1 MQLHQRIVG
10 RHQPRVTSLSWRS
23 RVVHHMRLV
32 WCSAMIKT
40 PFFAILQ
47 VLCSRPR
54 STQPASTS
62 TIWGRLVVSQLRH
75 CFGAL
80 CTGLV
85 LAAWVSM
92 AVGQTAAQ
100 LATQADAPR
109 LRMIEFFQFP
119 VGPKGLQISPT
130 LREAQGKRVA
140 IQGYVVQQEVAVPGK
155 FLLTPRPVQMSQH
168 ADGEADDLPPAT
180 LLVSLPADQQDW
192 MVAYTRGLVEVVGVL
207 DVGREEGKDGRV
219 TWVRLQLDSE
229 ATKRM
234 NAAQFF
240 SYRHAMQHKH

>member
-1 MQLHQRIVG
+1 
-10 RHQPRVTSLSWRS
+10 
-23 RVVHHMRLV
+23 
-32 WCSAMIKT
+32 MIKKLIV
-40 PFFAILQ
+40 AMLQ
-47 VLCSRPR
+47 TLCSHPIFTHPDYPTSILGPLGVPR
-54 STQPASTS
+54 F
-62 TIWGRLVVSQLRH
+62 RH

-85 LAAWVSM
+85 LAVWAPM
-92 AVGQTAAQ
+92 AVGQVAAQ
-100 LATQADAPR
+100 LAMQPDTPR
-109 LRMIEFFQFP
+109 LRMTEFFEFP

-130 LREAQGKRVA
+130 LRQAQGKRVA
-140 IQGYVVQQEVAVPGK
+140 IQGYVVQQEVAAPGH

-168 ADGEADDLPPAT
+168 ADGEADDLPPST

-207 DVGREEGKDGRV
+207 GVGREEGKDGRV

-229 ATKRM
+229 ATQRM

>member
-1 MQLHQRIVG
+1 MHGSGLGGLGFNGSGANRCATSHASRCTATAYDRI
-10 RHQPRVTSLSWRS
+10 
-23 RVVHHMRLV
+23 
-32 WCSAMIKT
+32 
-40 PFFAILQ
+40 
-47 VLCSRPR
+47 
-54 STQPASTS
+54 
-62 TIWGRLVVSQLRH
+62 
-75 CFGAL
+75 
-80 CTGLV
+80 
-85 LAAWVSM
+85 
-92 AVGQTAAQ
+92 
-100 LATQADAPR
+100 
-109 LRMIEFFQFP
+109 FQFP